1 MQIIRQAD
9 GDGINIGDVQD
20 FLVLVRLDGHTEL
33 TREGMPLPV
42 VPADNGGDFYSRLLE
57 RSYVVM
63 GAASG
68 TDYSNFKR
76 LGLFLW
82 VLSSHFG
89 ID

>member
-1 MQIIRQAD
+1 MSIL
-9 GDGINIGDVQD
+9 NWP
-20 FLVLVRLDGHTEL
+20 L
-33 TREGMPLPV
+33 T
-42 VPADNGGDFYSRLLE
+42 DNGSDFYSRLLE

-76 LGLFLW
+76 LGLFQW